1 MNPPERRTIF
11 NGRVI
16 DLSIDTV
23 TLPNGHTTELEIVAH
38 PGGAAAVA
46 VDEQGQVC
54 LLEQYRHATGGWL
67 TELPAGLI
75 EAGESP
81 LVTARRELEEEAG
94 LQALEWTSLGWIWS
108 SPGVF
113 TERIHLFLARQLRPV
128 GHARQVDEVI
138 RERWVALEQA
148 AGSAVDGQFTDSKTV
163 IGLLRAASLLQRP

>member
-94 LQALEWTSLGWIWS
+94 LQALEWTSLG
-108 SPGVF
+108 
-113 TERIHLFLARQLRPV
+113 LR
-128 GHARQVDEVI
+128 
-138 RERWVALEQA
+138 
-148 AGSAVDGQFTDSKTV
+148 
-163 IGLLRAASLLQRP
+163 